1 MTIISW
7 RFLLKVVPRVSNA
20 NLDHRS
26 ERPQNA
32 RKKDFMNF
40 FNILL
45 LFFSQLK
52 IKRYICIGKIRGRAA
67 TLYDRTRGAYFDT
80 L

>member
-1 MTIISW
+1 M
-7 RFLLKVVPRVSNA
+7 LKVVPRVSNG
-20 NLDHRS
+20 NRNRCFK
-26 ERPQNA
+26 RPQKG

-67 TLYDRTRGAYFDT
+67 TLYDQTRGAYFDAMIYKARV
-80 L
+80 